1 MQLTSIRKMKCL
13 LVPLELEEFLYHRR
27 KSYLAYKV
35 TCRGKKKITFCWYFL
50 IECFYSIW
58 ISWRAESYLHSFF
71 SLLNLSSWEFLM
83 RVRRKHWREIQYCYC
98 FLYSVLDENEV
109 DPPSWYMKGWGFC
122 LWDYLPFLVFFSS
135 NIHYGYF
142 FFLEVNFVSRL
153 SLN

>member
-98 FLYSVLDENEV
+98 FLLQCFGWKWSRSPLMVYERVGVLFV
-109 DPPSWYMKGWGFC
+109 GLFALFGFLFFQHS
-122 LWDYLPFLVFFSS
+122 LWIFFFSWS
-135 NIHYGYF
+135 
-142 FFLEVNFVSRL
+142 
-153 SLN
+153 